1 MVIVIN
7 NQGIVKKASR
17 GRSRSPAITT
27 IFAIY
32 RGRSFKC
39 LYDRKVFFRSRLN
52 ISLEIQWLIQVPLT
66 KVGELCSIQPA
77 TLFNSLL
84 LLLLFYTPWK
94 HKKTFRFSDVFRGY
108 RKATPGYNGLI
119 KDFRACV
126 GNSWPYLLS
135 SETEKRNKKL
145 ISLRNSFWVN

>member
-1 MVIVIN
+1 MWFASPWNLLEWKRCSVLMCSFVNGIFSQIFSNAMVIVIN

-39 LYDRKVFFRSRLN
+39 LYDRKAFFRSRLN

-77 TLFNSLL
+77 TLFNSLQSIVAFL
-84 LLLLFYTPWK
+84 YSL
-94 HKKTFRFSDVFRGY
+94 KT
-108 RKATPGYNGLI
+108 
-119 KDFRACV
+119 
-126 GNSWPYLLS
+126 
-135 SETEKRNKKL
+135 
-145 ISLRNSFWVN
+145 